1 MGFHNG
7 GPDRSLAT
15 RVKEFV
21 IGAAKNPLDVRIFH
35 TTSLI
40 AVLAWIGMGA
50 DGLTSSCYGPE
61 AAYLALGKNTCLT
74 LPLAALVAL
83 AVFMIAASY
92 IQIIEQFAHTGAGGG
107 YLVATRFLG
116 PAAGVVSGSALVVDY
131 ILTIS
136 VSIASSADAFFSLLP
151 LAWQPWKL
159 WMALV
164 LVGLLFV
171 LNLRGIKES
180 VTTLAPI
187 FLVFVLTHLAVILH
201 GILQHGNDAPHILYQ
216 SSSGTNSLIQQVGA
230 WGTLLILMRAFS
242 LGGGTYT
249 GLEAVSNGIPVLRE
263 PRALT
268 GKRTMTYM
276 AFSLAFTASGL
287 LLAYLI
293 HDIHLEAGRTMNASL
308 FHHMWEGWRPWG
320 LPVGDGGVVLGLL
333 SEAALLIVGAQAG
346 FIDGPRVLAS
356 MASDS
361 WAPRRFANLSDR
373 LVNQDG
379 IVFMAVSAAV
389 VIFLTRARVEVMV
402 IIYSINVFIT
412 FTLSQLGMCRHWL
425 EVRQRGERWLRPFI
439 VNGAGLI
446 MTMWILVFTA
456 VIKIQE
462 GAWPVFLLTGAVI
475 GGCVLVKSHYRR
487 VSQQLRKLDDLL
499 TTIHLSTSKR
509 RVPRKNVAAPTAV
522 LMVSGYNGLGIH
534 TMFSILKLFPKRFKN
549 VVFVEVGTIDSS
561 QFKGLDAIHHL
572 EETVKNDL
580 EKYLDLGRRLGFHA
594 EYRYAL
600 NVDRLEALEG
610 LCGGVANEFRDTVF
624 FVGKLVFERETWT
637 SALLHSQTALSIQ
650 KSLLFNGY
658 QAIVMP
664 IRVRG

>member
-1 MGFHNG
+1 MGLHNG
-7 GPDRSLAT
+7 EPDRSLAA

-21 IGAAKNPLDVRIFH
+21 IGAAKNPLDVKIFR
-35 TTSLI
+35 TTSLVAI
-40 AVLAWIGMGA
+40 LAWVGMGA
-50 DGLTSSCYGPE
+50 DGLSSSCYGPE

-83 AVFMIAASY
+83 AVFAIAASY
-92 IQIIEQFAHTGAGGG
+92 IQIIEQFATSGAGGG

-116 PAAGVVSGSALVVDY
+116 PAAGLVSGSALVVDY
-131 ILTIS
+131 VLTIS

-151 LAWQPWKL
+151 VAYQPWKM
-159 WMALV
+159 WVALA
-164 LVGLLFV
+164 LLIVVFV
-171 LNLRGIKES
+171 LNLRGLRES
-180 VTTLAPI
+180 VLTLTPI
-187 FLVFVLTHLAVILH
+187 FLLFVVTHLAVILH
-201 GILQHGNDAPHILYQ
+201 GLLEHGNDAPHLLYQ
-216 SSSGTNSLIQQVGA
+216 GSSGTNSLIQQVGGWA
-230 WGTLLILMRAFS
+230 TLLILMRAFS

-249 GLEAVSNGIPVLRE
+249 GIEAVSNGLAVLRE
-263 PRALT
+263 PRAET

-276 AFSLAFTASGL
+276 AFSLAFMASGL

-293 HDIHLEAGRTMNASL
+293 HGTHHEPGRTLNASL
-308 FHHMWEGWRPWG
+308 FHHLWEGWHPWN
-320 LPVGDGGVVLGLL
+320 LPVGQAAIILALV
-333 SEAALLIVGAQAG
+333 SEAALLVVAAQTG
-346 FIDGPRVLAS
+346 FIGGPQVLAS
-356 MASDS
+356 MAVDS

-379 IVFMAVSAAV
+379 IVFMAGTAAA
-389 VIFLTRARVEVMV
+389 VIFLTHANVGVMV

-425 EVRQRGERWLRPFI
+425 EVRGTGQRWLRPFI
-439 VNGAGLI
+439 VNGAGLLI
-446 MTMWILVFTA
+446 TSWILLFMA
-456 VIKIQE
+456 AIKIRE

-487 VSQQLRKLDDLL
+487 VSQQLGKLDDLL
-499 TTIHLSTSKR
+499 TTIHLSAPKR
-509 RVPRKNVAAPTAV
+509 RTPRKNVAAPTAV

-534 TMFSILKLFPKRFKN
+534 ALFSVLKLFPKRFRN

-561 QFKGLDAIHHL
+561 KFKGVDAIHHL
-572 EETVKNDL
+572 EDTVKNDL

-600 NVDRLEALEG
+600 NVDRIEALEG
-610 LCGGVANEFRDTVF
+610 LCSEIAGEFRDTVF

-650 KSLLFNGY
+650 KALLFNGY

-664 IRVRG
+664 IRVRR